1 MRRSRHGASLASDRA
16 WLDGRPLDGAALV
29 AYLAALHDTGRAASS
44 AALAVA
50 GSTWG
55 VRIQEPPPPDE
66 ATRFRMEQGRETEGE
81 ARGGGGLDAR
91 ASPCRGSDIDT
102 WTHERTS

>member
-1 MRRSRHGASLASDRA
+1 MARPWSPTWPRSTTPG
-16 WLDGRPLDGAALV
+16 
-29 AYLAALHDTGRAASS
+29 
-44 AALAVA
+44 A